1 MLLSPTTRCSTNFLL
16 GSASVW
22 NVPHVRALASGARIA
37 HPACVAFSGGDVVVS
52 LRVVIAGRLVL
63 GAALLVLLS
72 APAGAVMSGGESRPA
87 AAEVD
92 EYARGVAAF
101 EREEWSAV
109 VDHMTKATEQRP
121 WHDDAY
127 NLMGFAYRKL
137 GDYDKALQSYDRA
150 LKLNPY
156 HRGALEYLGEAYLE
170 LDQPELARAT
180 LERLEVECRR
190 IASAATD
197 GGWQESCEEWQD
209 LSEAYEAYITRAG
222 GN

>member
-1 MLLSPTTRCSTNFLL
+1 M
-16 GSASVW
+16 
-22 NVPHVRALASGARIA
+22 
-37 HPACVAFSGGDVVVS
+37 VAS

-63 GAALLVLLS
+63 GAALLALAS
-72 APAGAVMSGGESRPA
+72 APAGAVMSGSESDRPA
-87 AAEVD
+87 AAEAD

-109 VDHMTKATEQRP
+109 VDHMTRATEQRP

-137 GDYDKALQSYDRA
+137 GDYHKALQSYDRA

-190 IASAATD
+190 IVPAATD
-197 GGWQESCEEWQD
+197 GGWQENCEEWQD
-209 LSEAYEAYITRAG
+209 LSEAYEAYIARPG
-222 GN
+222 GD